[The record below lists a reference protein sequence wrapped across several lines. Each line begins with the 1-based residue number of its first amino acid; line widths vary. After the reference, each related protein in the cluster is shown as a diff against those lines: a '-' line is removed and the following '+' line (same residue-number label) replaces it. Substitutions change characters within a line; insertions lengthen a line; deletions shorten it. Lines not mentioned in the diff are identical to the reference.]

1 MLLAILLVALVA
13 GAAYLLPK
21 MFESPPDDVQVPDL
35 VGLTEDEARAAI
47 GDAELA
53 VGDRTF
59 ETSDSVQRNRVISQ
73 DPNPDQFVAPGTE
86 IDFVVSEGKPQVE
99 VPFVV
104 GQKRDAARDALDER
118 GLEAK
123 FQERD
128 SDEPAGQVLETDPA
142 GGAMVREGAV
152 VTVIYSDGPEKIP
165 DVVGMQQAEAE
176 KTLREAGYVP
186 DVVESGDTT
195 KPKGTVIQQSPPSGR
210 EAPEGTTV
218 TIVVSSFV
226 DAHRV
231 ADGHRVARPRRPRCR
246 RRPRRATLGRSADRL
261 GVVDVEQAVVRRR
274 GDQRLGLD
282 VPADRDVGLLGLGRG
297 RPRGSRRPRSR
308 PAGRPGRRRPR

>member
-1 MLLAILLVALVA
+1 MIVLLAILLVALVA

-59 ETSDSVQRNRVISQ
+59 ETSDSVERNRVISQ

-165 DVVGMQQAEAE
+165 DVVGHA
-176 KTLREAGYVP
+176 AG
-186 DVVESGDTT
+186 G
-195 KPKGTVIQQSPPSGR
+195 GR
-210 EAPEGTTV
+210 E
-218 TIVVSSFV
+218 
-226 DAHRV
+226 DAARGRV
-231 ADGHRVARPRRPRCR
+231 RPRR
-246 RRPRRATLGRSADRL
+246 GR
-261 GVVDVEQAVVRRR
+261 VRRHHEAE
-274 GDQRLGLD
+274 GDGH
-282 VPADRDVGLLGLGRG
+282 PAEPAVRPGG
-297 RPRGSRRPRSR
+297 RPRAPR
-308 PAGRPGRRRPR
+308 